1 MPLNEQN
8 WIPHTHSHTCKHTE
22 TNWYNCKQFFFPD
35 LVCNLSFRA
44 HFNANLNLNF
54 CYRKVNKTKLREQ
67 AKKHS
72 VERGRG
78 NAEWAERKQ
87 VNRAKEKKLA
97 ILLNSSGARA
107 KPVYDTKCHKGHG
120 KVGRKHK
127 RNAPL
132 PVSSPLAMGM
142 LMWNGTED
150 SRKWKQRMWQ
160 RGRWNLVVSR

>member
-1 MPLNEQN
+1 MNK
-8 WIPHTHSHTCKHTE
+8 IGYRTHTRTHANTPRQIDTIASS
-22 TNWYNCKQFFFPD
+22 FFSD

-72 VERGRG
+72 VERGRRSG
-78 NAEWAERKQ
+78 QRESKLIERRRKSWQFCWIRVEPEQNQFMTQNATKATGKWAA
-87 VNRAKEKKLA
+87 NTKEMHPSLS
-97 ILLNSSGARA
+97 LS
-107 KPVYDTKCHKGHG
+107 H
-120 KVGRKHK
+120 
-127 RNAPL
+127 
-132 PVSSPLAMGM
+132 PLATGM

>member
-1 MPLNEQN
+1 MSKGRRCSTNGSIMSAIKWTKLDTALTQT
-8 WIPHTHSHTCKHTE
+8 HTQTHRDKLI
-22 TNWYNCKQFFFPD
+22 QLQAVFFSD

-78 NAEWAERKQ
+78 NAEWVEREQ

-127 RNAPL
+127 RNAPA
-132 PVSSPLAMGM
+132 SPL
-142 LMWNGTED
+142 
-150 SRKWKQRMWQ
+150 SPWQ
-160 RGRWNLVVSR
+160 WAC

>member
-1 MPLNEQN
+1 MNK
-8 WIPHTHSHTCKHTE
+8 IGYRRHTLTHTQTHRDKLI
-22 TNWYNCKQFFFPD
+22 QLQAVFFSD

-78 NAEWAERKQ
+78 SGQRESKLIERRRKSWQFCWIRVEPEQNQFMTQNATKATGKWAA
-87 VNRAKEKKLA
+87 NTKEMHPP
-97 ILLNSSGARA
+97 
-107 KPVYDTKCHKGHG
+107 PVY
-120 KVGRKHK
+120 
-127 RNAPL
+127 PL
-132 PVSSPLAMGM
+132 LAMGM

-150 SRKWKQRMWQ
+150 SRKWKQRMRQ

>member
-1 MPLNEQN
+1 MNK
-8 WIPHTHSHTCKHTE
+8 IGYRTHTRTHANTPRQIDTIASS
-22 TNWYNCKQFFFPD
+22 FFSD

-78 NAEWAERKQ
+78 KAEWVEREQ

-127 RNAPL
+127 RNI
-132 PVSSPLAMGM
+132 PVSLPP
-142 LMWNGTED
+142 
-150 SRKWKQRMWQ
+150 WQ
-160 RGRWNLVVSR
+160 WAC

>member
-1 MPLNEQN
+1 MNK
-8 WIPHTHSHTCKHTE
+8 IGYRTHTNTPRQIDTIASS
-22 TNWYNCKQFFFPD
+22 FFSD

-72 VERGRG
+72 VERGRD
-78 NAEWAERKQ
+78 AEWVEREQ

-127 RNAPL
+127 RNIP
-132 PVSSPLAMGM
+132 SPLAMGM

-150 SRKWKQRMWQ
+150 SRKWKQRMRQ